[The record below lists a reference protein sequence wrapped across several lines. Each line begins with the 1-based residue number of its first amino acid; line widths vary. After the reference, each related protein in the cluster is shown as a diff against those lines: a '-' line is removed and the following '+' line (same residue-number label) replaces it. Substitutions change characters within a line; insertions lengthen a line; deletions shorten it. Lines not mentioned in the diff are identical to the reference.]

1 MNSFIS
7 KIKKN
12 FFIYGILLIFLLV
25 ISILFSYLYKIEV
38 NIGKYDNYKN
48 DINKLI
54 IQDIVFDEFI
64 ENKDEFV
71 NFDLIVKQTNDFEK
85 VIKHLIHSDMK
96 DEFGIEIYN
105 KVVNSYELY
114 KKKLK
119 LIEMF
124 KSKHT
129 ANLNSIHYI
138 YEINQS
144 FTNDKDLA
152 DDIKVV
158 INNTLFLSMQHFAN
172 LNENKDR
179 ILENL
184 EFLMFE
190 NERIDFEKLDLLH
203 AHSTNIL
210 RNIKTIKNLR
220 TEAKGLKLGEKLY
233 DTQQLLISEY
243 KKKTSYQFIIAVIF
257 FISILIIVFIIYKE
271 YKKVQNIKSE
281 LSAFKYA
288 VENSDNTI
296 VLTDS
301 EKNILYVND
310 IFEKNTGFEKKEVV
324 GKKPKLLSSGLTSNE
339 VYADLNK
346 KLEAGE
352 KWEGEFI
359 NKRKDGSIFYEKASI
374 VPIIIENEPIK
385 YLAIKL
391 DVTKYI
397 RQKEELELS
406 DIAFNNIQEGIL
418 ICDKDK
424 QIITTNKAFETI
436 SGYMKEELI
445 GMKPNLFRSGYHDRI
460 FYKQM
465 WLSLK
470 EKGSWKGKVYD
481 KKKDGEIIPIWLNI
495 SSIKDKNGEI
505 VKYIAVHTSLKEI
518 IETQEKADFL
528 AYHDSLTKLPNRVK
542 LEEDLEYSIS
552 IASRNELNL
561 FVLFIDLDRFK
572 IINDTLG
579 HGVGDI
585 LLKVV
590 SKRIKNIL
598 RGSDLVARMGG
609 DEFIVVLDS
618 SRNKNSA
625 GYVCQKLLD
634 VIQEPIVIENDT
646 LNTSASIGVSMYPD
660 DGMDITTLIKNADT
674 AMYHAKKLGKNNYQ
688 YYDKQ
693 LSINV
698 HEQLKI
704 EQALKDVIANDELYL
719 MYQPQYALESGKVIA
734 FEALVRW
741 DHNILGTISPEK
753 FIPIAE
759 DTGTIIEIGKHIFD
773 MACRDFVKFKNINE
787 KLSYIAINISS
798 IQFRDKNFVKD
809 IVSIIEKYDLKSS
822 EVELEVTERYIMEF
836 SQKNMNT
843 INTLK
848 ELGFRFSIDDFG
860 TGYSSMSYLTKLP
873 IDVIKVDKAFVD
885 GTPDDNN
892 NVQISKAIIAL
903 SKSLGYRVIAEGIET
918 IEQEEYLKS
927 LNCEMGQG
935 YFFSKPLLFN
945 DVVKFLEKKDI

>member
-1 MNSFIS
+1 M
-7 KIKKN
+7 
-12 FFIYGILLIFLLV
+12 
-25 ISILFSYLYKIEV
+25 
-38 NIGKYDNYKN
+38 
-48 DINKLI
+48 
-54 IQDIVFDEFI
+54 
-64 ENKDEFV
+64 
-71 NFDLIVKQTNDFEK
+71 
-85 VIKHLIHSDMK
+85 
-96 DEFGIEIYN
+96 
-105 KVVNSYELY
+105 
-114 KKKLK
+114 
-119 LIEMF
+119 
-124 KSKHT
+124 
-129 ANLNSIHYI
+129 
-138 YEINQS
+138 
-144 FTNDKDLA
+144 
-152 DDIKVV
+152 
-158 INNTLFLSMQHFAN
+158 
-172 LNENKDR
+172 
-179 ILENL
+179 
-184 EFLMFE
+184 
-190 NERIDFEKLDLLH
+190 
-203 AHSTNIL
+203 
-210 RNIKTIKNLR
+210 
-220 TEAKGLKLGEKLY
+220 
-233 DTQQLLISEY
+233 
-243 KKKTSYQFIIAVIF
+243 IAVIF
-257 FISILIIVFIIYKE
+257 FISIFIIVFIIYKE
-271 YKKVQNIKSE
+271 YKKIQNIKSE

-288 VENSDNTI
+288 VENSDNSI

-301 EKNILYVND
+301 EHNILYIND

-324 GKKPKLLSSGLTSNE
+324 GKKPKVLSSGLTSDE

-359 NKRKDGSIFYEKASI
+359 NRRKDGSIFYEKASI
-374 VPIIIENEPIK
+374 VPILIENEPVK

-391 DVTKYI
+391 DITKYI
-397 RQKEELELS
+397 KQKEELKLS

-424 QIITTNKAFETI
+424 YVITSNKAFESI
-436 SGYMKEELI
+436 SGYTKEDLV
-445 GMKPNLFRSGYHDRI
+445 GRKPNLFKSGHHNRV

-465 WLSLK
+465 RLSLK
-470 EKGSWKGKVYD
+470 EKGFWKGKVYD
-481 KKKDGEIIPIWLNI
+481 KKKNGEVIPIWLNI
-495 SSIKDKNGEI
+495 SSIKNENGEI

-542 LEEDLEYSIS
+542 LEEDLEYSIN
-552 IASRNELNL
+552 IASRNNLNL

-579 HGVGDI
+579 HGVGDT
-585 LLKVV
+585 LLKVI

-625 GYVCQKLLD
+625 GYVCQKILD
-634 VIQEPIVIENDT
+634 VVQEPIVIDEDT

-693 LSINV
+693 LSIDV

-704 EQALKDVIANDELYL
+704 EQALKDVITNNELYL
-719 MYQPQYALESGKVIA
+719 MYQPQYVLKDSKVVA

-741 DHNILGTISPEK
+741 DHPVLGVISPDK

-759 DTGTIIEIGKHIFD
+759 DTGTIIEIGKYIFD
-773 MACRDFVKFKNINE
+773 IACKDFVEFKKINNN
-787 KLSYIAINISS
+787 LSYIAINISS
-798 IQFRDKNFVKD
+798 VQFRDKNFVKD
-809 IVSIIEKYDLKSS
+809 VVNIIEKYNLKSS

-836 SQKNMNT
+836 SQNNMNT
-843 INTLK
+843 INKLK

-885 GTPDDNN
+885 GTPYDNN

-918 IEQEEYLKS
+918 IEQEEYLRS

-935 YFFSKPLLFN
+935 YFFSKPLLFD
-945 DVVKFLEKKDI
+945 DVIKLIEKK

>member
-1 MNSFIS
+1 LNNFIS

-12 FFIYGILLIFLLV
+12 FFIYGILLIFLIV
-25 ISILFSYLYKIEV
+25 ISILFSYLYKIEI
-38 NIGKYDNYKN
+38 NIEKYDNYKN

-71 NFDLIVKQTNDFEK
+71 NFDLIVKETNKFER
-85 VIKHLIHSDMK
+85 VIESLIESNIK
-96 DEFGIEIYN
+96 NEFGLEIYN
-105 KVVNSYELY
+105 KILNANILY
-114 KKKLK
+114 NKKLEYLEK
-119 LIEMF
+119 F

-129 ANLNSIHYI
+129 SNLNSIYYI
-138 YEINQS
+138 YDINQY
-144 FTNDKDLA
+144 FTNDEKLA

-158 INNTLFLSMQHFAN
+158 INNTLFLSMQHFVN

-190 NERIDFEKLDLLH
+190 NERIDFRKLDLLH
-203 AHSTNIL
+203 AHSTKIL
-210 RNIKTIKNLR
+210 ENIKTINSLR
-220 TEAKGLKLGEKLY
+220 IKAKELKLGEELYSLQEKLI
-233 DTQQLLISEY
+233 LEY
-243 KKKTSYQFIIAVIF
+243 KNKTSYQFIIAVIF
-257 FISILIIVFIIYKE
+257 FISILVIVLIVYKE
-271 YKKVQNIKSE
+271 YRKIQNIKSE

-288 VENSDNTI
+288 VENSDNSI
-296 VLTDS
+296 VLTDAD
-301 EKNILYVND
+301 KNILYVND
-310 IFEKNTGFEKKEVV
+310 IFEENTGFEKSEVV
-324 GKKPKLLSSGLTSNE
+324 GKKPKVLSSGLTSDD
-339 VYADLNK
+339 VYADLNM
-346 KLEAGE
+346 KLDAGE
-352 KWEGEFI
+352 KWEGEFV

-374 VPIIIENEPIK
+374 VPILIEDEPTK

-397 RQKEELELS
+397 EQKEKLELS
-406 DIAFNNIQEGIL
+406 DVAFNNIQEGIL
-418 ICDKDK
+418 ICDKNK
-424 QIITTNKAFETI
+424 YVITSNEAFETI
-436 SGYMKEELI
+436 SGYSKEELV
-445 GMKPNLFRSGYHDRI
+445 GKKPNLFKSGHHNRV

-465 WLSLK
+465 WLNLK
-470 EKGSWKGKVYD
+470 ENGFWKGKVYD
-481 KKKDGEIIPIWLNI
+481 KNKNGEVIPLWLNITSIKDKDGEII
-495 SSIKDKNGEI
+495 
-505 VKYIAVHTSLKEI
+505 KYIAVHTNLKEI
-518 IETQEKADFL
+518 IETQDKADFL
-528 AYHDSLTKLPNRVK
+528 AYHDSLTQLPNRVK
-542 LEEDLEYSIS
+542 LEESLEFSIN
-552 IASRNELNL
+552 IANRNKLNL

-585 LLKVV
+585 LLKVI

-598 RGSDLVARMGG
+598 RGTDIVARMGG

-618 SRNKNSA
+618 VRNKNSA

-634 VIQEPIVIENDT
+634 VIQEPIIIDENT
-646 LNTSASIGVSMYPD
+646 LNTSASIGVSMYPN
-660 DGMDITTLIKNADT
+660 DGVDITSLIKNADT

-688 YYDKQ
+688 YYNKQ
-693 LSINV
+693 LSIDV

-704 EQALKDVIANDELYL
+704 EQALKDVVTNNELYL
-719 MYQPQYALESGKVIA
+719 MYQPQYILESREVIA

-741 DHNILGTISPEK
+741 NHKTLGLISPEK

-759 DTGTIIEIGKHIFD
+759 DTGVIVEIGKYIFD
-773 MACRDFVKFKNINE
+773 AACRDFVKFKKINK

-798 IQFRDKNFVKD
+798 IQFRDENFVKD
-809 IVSIIEKYDLKSS
+809 VVNIIEKYNLSS
-822 EVELEVTERYIMEF
+822 REIELEVTERYIMEF
-836 SQKNMNT
+836 SQSNMNT

-848 ELGFRFSIDDFG
+848 DLGFRFSIDDFG

-885 GTPDDNN
+885 GTPEDNN

-927 LNCEMGQG
+927 LDCEMGQG
-935 YFFSKPLLFN
+935 YFFSKPLIFD
-945 DVVKFLEKKDI
+945 DVMKFIEKK